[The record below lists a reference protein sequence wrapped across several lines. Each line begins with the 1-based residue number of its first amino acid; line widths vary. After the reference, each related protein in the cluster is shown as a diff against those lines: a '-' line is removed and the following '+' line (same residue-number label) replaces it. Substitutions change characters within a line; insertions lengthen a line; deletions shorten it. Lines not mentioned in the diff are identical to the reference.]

1 MNKKKTLLLLPLV
14 LLMSSCGDYFERHT
28 PLEYCYYEVASN
40 YDEYYKNPDLMVF
53 SYKEIVSKDYKRELE
68 KKVEYDIDKLSE
80 SEHHK
85 AYGITIY
92 TDTKMIPW
100 YCEIKSRVGFGKPL
114 KLKDIVL
121 YGERLNG

>member
-1 MNKKKTLLLLPLV
+1 MCKNGLIKTARIWCLDMV
-14 LLMSSCGDYFERHT
+14 LG
-28 PLEYCYYEVASN
+28 N
-40 YDEYYKNPDLMVF
+40 YRKG
-53 SYKEIVSKDYKRELE
+53 I
-68 KKVEYDIDKLSE
+68 EYDIDKLSE

-92 TDTKMIPW
+92 ADNEMIPW
-100 YCEIKSRVGFGKPL
+100 YCEIKSKVGFGKPL

>member
-1 MNKKKTLLLLPLV
+1 MCKSGSVKTAIKWCLDMV
-14 LLMSSCGDYFERHT
+14 LG
-28 PLEYCYYEVASN
+28 N
-40 YDEYYKNPDLMVF
+40 YQQ
-53 SYKEIVSKDYKRELE
+53 
-68 KKVEYDIDKLSE
+68 KVGYDIEKLGE

-85 AYGITIY
+85 SYGITIY

-121 YGERLNG
+121 YVERING